1 MVGTAGSP
9 AADGPG
15 RTARCNK
22 MDATPES
29 DAADVGFDGGQ
40 SQDHTRAFCPAD
52 SMHEVRGC
60 EARSQCQ
67 EKEQGMSRAAEMS
80 KIQ

>member
-1 MVGTAGSP
+1 
-9 AADGPG
+9 
-15 RTARCNK
+15 

-60 EARSQCQ
+60 EARLQCREKRARHEPCSQN
-67 EKEQGMSRAAEMS
+67 EQDQIMDEPAAVD
-80 KIQ
+80 